1 MAFKPKQKEFTSE
14 AGNKYTFQSVL
25 PSVWARTVDR
35 ITDKHGKLL
44 NEQAM
49 PAMLEHVVAEP
60 AGLKMDDFESW
71 AELEEV
77 TTAAFRFQ
85 QQGK

>member
-1 MAFKPKQKEFTSE
+1 MGFKPKQKEFKSE
-14 AGNKYTFQSVL
+14 SGNKYTFQSVL

-49 PAMLEHVVAEP
+49 PAMLEHVVVEP

-85 QQGK
+85 QRGE